1 MAFKVIGDAKK
12 LTNEEWKSL
21 RKIGGSTVGAIMG
34 FNPYVST
41 YMVWEQFV
49 NDEFP
54 DIDNKHVR
62 FGHFIEPVIR
72 DWFAEEIKLEYEGAM
87 VSENSDVMESEEYP
101 FLTGNIDGD
110 IFIPD
115 KGFGVLEIKSASAYS
130 GAFVNGEIPDSYY
143 CQIQYYMWLTDRS
156 YGYFAYLKDK
166 EISYQYVDRDDLFIE
181 NMIATVLEFWQE
193 YVLKEIPPPFSG
205 LETEE
210 EAIMKRFRVS
220 EPGKVLDFPEAQ
232 MTVEILLAT
241 KEEIKKLEKEKS
253 ALENELKFIMGDAEV
268 LIAGDRQVT
277 WRTSKNGRRVFKI

>member
-34 FNPYVST
+34 FNPYVSP

-72 DWFAEEIKLEYEGAM
+72 DWFAEEIKIEHESAI
-87 VSENSDVMESEEYP
+87 VRENSDVMESEEYP

-110 IFIPD
+110 ILIPD
-115 KGFGVLEIKSASAYS
+115 MGLGVLEIKSASAYS
-130 GAFVNGEIPDSYY
+130 GAFENGEIPDSYY

-166 EISYQYVDRDDLFIE
+166 EISYLYVDRDDLFIE
-181 NMIATVLEFWQE
+181 NMIATVLEFWYE
-193 YVLKEIPPPFSG
+193 YVIKEIPPPFSG

-220 EPGKVLDFPEAQ
+220 EPGKVLDFPEAK
-232 MTVEILLAT
+232 MTIDILLAT
-241 KEEIKKLEKEKS
+241 KEEIKKLEKEKA

-268 LIAGDRQVT
+268 LIAGDKQVT
-277 WRTSKNGRRVFKI
+277 WRPRKDGRRIFKV